1 MCFPIFS
8 CIIDIVQLNGL
19 QGRSGSSPYRKGVM
33 LMSTYEAISLM
44 IAFGIYTLSIL
55 TLVVALL
62 TIFKKKK

>member
-1 MCFPIFS
+1 M
-8 CIIDIVQLNGL
+8 NGL

-55 TLVVALL
+55 TLVVGLL
-62 TIFKKKK
+62 TLFKKKK